1 MHNEVNKS
9 LGKEVWDC
17 SNIGE
22 FYDCGC
28 AAEEGPAGG
37 KETGDGKKEE
47 GKKEVESEKEGR
59 IDLRVQREG

>member
-1 MHNEVNKS
+1 M
-9 LGKEVWDC
+9 GKEVWDC

-28 AAEEGPAGG
+28 SEEEG
-37 KETGDGKKEE
+37 DGERKRKDGE
-47 GKKEVESEKEGR
+47 GKGKGNWKGEKEVAEKEGR